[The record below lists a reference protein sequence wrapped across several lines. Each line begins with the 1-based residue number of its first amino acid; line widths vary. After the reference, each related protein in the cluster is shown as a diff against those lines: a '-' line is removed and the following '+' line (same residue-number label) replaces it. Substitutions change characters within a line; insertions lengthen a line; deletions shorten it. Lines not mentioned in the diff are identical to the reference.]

1 MPGVS
6 NCFSFIL
13 FKSLLPKEMLDRQA
27 GLIFTQHT
35 GTKNLA
41 RSSGEKPPKL
51 FWVPAFASRENVGGA
66 NLVFVACP
74 DLCRQVF
81 AGEGK

>member
-1 MPGVS
+1 
-6 NCFSFIL
+6 
-13 FKSLLPKEMLDRQA
+13 MLDRQA

-35 GTKNLA
+35 GTKNWA
-41 RSSGEKPPKL
+41 RCSGEKRQRKKIEKL
-51 FWVPAFASRENVGGA
+51 FLTRENVGGA